1 MYRIFLVEDD
11 ETIAKLVR
19 RHLEKWDYDVHV
31 VQKFDAVMS
40 EFASF
45 DPQLVLMDIGL
56 PFYNGYH
63 WCTEIRRVSKV
74 PVVFL
79 SSAADNMNIVMA
91 VSMGADDF
99 IAKPFDLD
107 VLTVKIQAI
116 IRRCYDFGANNSV
129 LEHNGAMLN
138 ISDATI
144 TYDDKRLELTKNEL
158 KILQTLFDNKERIVS
173 RSLLMEKLWESDA
186 YVDENTLSVN
196 VNRLR
201 KKLDS
206 IGLES
211 FIVTKKGLGYR
222 LGWEVMAKIQNKPHL
237 TNFIKQ
243 NYIWIL
249 MIVTMSCI
257 HLLYMYLI
265 GARKQDLVYAAV
277 LDAILLLITVL
288 VGFFRYSSKVK
299 ALSNAL
305 KRPVEEQAQLP
316 EATDDVEILYHGLL
330 ENQSIARSESESS
343 AAIRQSQMRDYY
355 SMWVH
360 QIKTPISA
368 MKLLLEAEREE
379 LGQLICDDEQSQC
392 QTADRTG
399 GNIGAAGLNAAL
411 KQQAVLT
418 ELSDNMD
425 SLEDELFRIE
435 EYVSMALQYQRVSS
449 TENDFVLEKVSVDGV
464 IRDTIKKYAKIM
476 IRRHIGINYSGT
488 GQKVY
493 TDGKWLAFMLEQ
505 ILSNAIKYTPH
516 GVVTIETAEE
526 KDRFFITIKDTGIGI
541 KAEDLPR
548 VFEKGYT
555 GYNGHADK
563 KATGIGLYL
572 CRQMADK
579 LGHTIRMESEI
590 GKGTK
595 VWIGF
600 DLDYADVRD

>member
-1 MYRIFLVEDD
+1 
-11 ETIAKLVR
+11 
-19 RHLEKWDYDVHV
+19 
-31 VQKFDAVMS
+31 
-40 EFASF
+40 
-45 DPQLVLMDIGL
+45 
-56 PFYNGYH
+56 
-63 WCTEIRRVSKV
+63 
-74 PVVFL
+74 
-79 SSAADNMNIVMA
+79 
-91 VSMGADDF
+91 
-99 IAKPFDLD
+99 
-107 VLTVKIQAI
+107 
-116 IRRCYDFGANNSV
+116 
-129 LEHNGAMLN
+129 
-138 ISDATI
+138 
-144 TYDDKRLELTKNEL
+144 
-158 KILQTLFDNKERIVS
+158 
-173 RSLLMEKLWESDA
+173 
-186 YVDENTLSVN
+186 
-196 VNRLR
+196 
-201 KKLDS
+201 
-206 IGLES
+206 
-211 FIVTKKGLGYR
+211 
-222 LGWEVMAKIQNKPHL
+222 
-237 TNFIKQ
+237 
-243 NYIWIL
+243 

-265 GARKQDLVYAAV
+265 GARKQDVVYAAV
-277 LDAILLLITVL
+277 LDAMIIIITVL
-288 VGFFRYSSKVK
+288 AGFLGYSSKVK

-305 KRPVEEQAQLP
+305 ERPVEEQAQLP
-316 EATDDVEILYHGLL
+316 EAADDVEMLYHRLL

-392 QTADRTG
+392 
-399 GNIGAAGLNAAL
+399 L
-411 KQQAVLT
+411 
-418 ELSDNMD
+418 LSDNMD
-425 SLEDELFRIE
+425 LFEDELFRIE

-476 IRRHIGINYSGT
+476 IRRHIGMNYSGT
-488 GQKVY
+488 VQEVY
-493 TDGKWLAFMLEQ
+493 TDGKWLAFILEQ
-505 ILSNAIKYTPH
+505 LLSNAIKYTPQ

-600 DLDYADVRD
+600 DLDYSDVRD

>member
-1 MYRIFLVEDD
+1 
-11 ETIAKLVR
+11 
-19 RHLEKWDYDVHV
+19 
-31 VQKFDAVMS
+31 
-40 EFASF
+40 
-45 DPQLVLMDIGL
+45 
-56 PFYNGYH
+56 
-63 WCTEIRRVSKV
+63 
-74 PVVFL
+74 
-79 SSAADNMNIVMA
+79 
-91 VSMGADDF
+91 
-99 IAKPFDLD
+99 
-107 VLTVKIQAI
+107 
-116 IRRCYDFGANNSV
+116 
-129 LEHNGAMLN
+129 
-138 ISDATI
+138 
-144 TYDDKRLELTKNEL
+144 
-158 KILQTLFDNKERIVS
+158 
-173 RSLLMEKLWESDA
+173 
-186 YVDENTLSVN
+186 
-196 VNRLR
+196 
-201 KKLDS
+201 
-206 IGLES
+206 
-211 FIVTKKGLGYR
+211 
-222 LGWEVMAKIQNKPHL
+222 MAKIQNKPHL

-305 KRPVEEQAQLP
+305 KRPVEEQSQLFEP
-316 EATDDVEILYHGLL
+316 TDDVEQLYTRLL

-392 QTADRTG
+392 HIGDMTG
-399 GNIGAAGLNAAL
+399 GNIGAAL
-411 KQQAVLT
+411 KQQAALT
-418 ELSDNMD
+418 ELSDNVA
-425 SLEDELFRIE
+425 SFEDELFRIE

-476 IRRHIGINYSGT
+476 IRKHIGIDYSGT
-488 GQKVY
+488 GQEVY

-600 DLDYADVRD
+600 ELDYADVRD

>member
-1 MYRIFLVEDD
+1 
-11 ETIAKLVR
+11 
-19 RHLEKWDYDVHV
+19 
-31 VQKFDAVMS
+31 
-40 EFASF
+40 
-45 DPQLVLMDIGL
+45 
-56 PFYNGYH
+56 
-63 WCTEIRRVSKV
+63 
-74 PVVFL
+74 
-79 SSAADNMNIVMA
+79 
-91 VSMGADDF
+91 
-99 IAKPFDLD
+99 
-107 VLTVKIQAI
+107 
-116 IRRCYDFGANNSV
+116 
-129 LEHNGAMLN
+129 
-138 ISDATI
+138 
-144 TYDDKRLELTKNEL
+144 
-158 KILQTLFDNKERIVS
+158 
-173 RSLLMEKLWESDA
+173 
-186 YVDENTLSVN
+186 
-196 VNRLR
+196 
-201 KKLDS
+201 
-206 IGLES
+206 
-211 FIVTKKGLGYR
+211 
-222 LGWEVMAKIQNKPHL
+222 
-237 TNFIKQ
+237 
-243 NYIWIL
+243 

-265 GARKQDLVYAAV
+265 GARKQDVVYAAV
-277 LDAILLLITVL
+277 LDAILLLITAL
-288 VGFFRYSSKVK
+288 IGFFRYSSKVK

-316 EATDDVEILYHGLL
+316 EATDDVEILYHRLL

-343 AAIRQSQMRDYY
+343 AAIRQSRMRDYY

-379 LGQLICDDEQSQC
+379 LGLLICDEE
-392 QTADRTG
+392 
-399 GNIGAAGLNAAL
+399 
-411 KQQAVLT
+411 QQASLK
-418 ELSDNMD
+418 ELSDNVA
-425 SLEDELFRIE
+425 SFEDELFRIE

-488 GQKVY
+488 GQEVY

-505 ILSNAIKYTPH
+505 ILSNAIKYTPQ
-516 GVVTIETAEE
+516 GGVTIETAEE

-600 DLDYADVRD
+600 DLDYSDVRD

>member
-1 MYRIFLVEDD
+1 
-11 ETIAKLVR
+11 
-19 RHLEKWDYDVHV
+19 
-31 VQKFDAVMS
+31 
-40 EFASF
+40 
-45 DPQLVLMDIGL
+45 
-56 PFYNGYH
+56 
-63 WCTEIRRVSKV
+63 
-74 PVVFL
+74 
-79 SSAADNMNIVMA
+79 
-91 VSMGADDF
+91 
-99 IAKPFDLD
+99 
-107 VLTVKIQAI
+107 
-116 IRRCYDFGANNSV
+116 
-129 LEHNGAMLN
+129 
-138 ISDATI
+138 
-144 TYDDKRLELTKNEL
+144 
-158 KILQTLFDNKERIVS
+158 
-173 RSLLMEKLWESDA
+173 
-186 YVDENTLSVN
+186 
-196 VNRLR
+196 
-201 KKLDS
+201 
-206 IGLES
+206 
-211 FIVTKKGLGYR
+211 
-222 LGWEVMAKIQNKPHL
+222 MAKTQNKPHL

-265 GARKQDLVYAAV
+265 GARKQDVVYAAV
-277 LDAILLLITVL
+277 LDAMIIIITVL
-288 VGFFRYSSKVK
+288 AGFLGYSSKVK

-305 KRPVEEQAQLP
+305 ERPVEEQAQLP
-316 EATDDVEILYHGLL
+316 EATDDVEILYHRLL
-330 ENQSIARSESESS
+330 ENQSIARNESESS

-392 QTADRTG
+392 
-399 GNIGAAGLNAAL
+399 L
-411 KQQAVLT
+411 
-418 ELSDNMD
+418 LSDNMD
-425 SLEDELFRIE
+425 SFEDELFRIE

-476 IRRHIGINYSGT
+476 IRRHIGMNYSGT
-488 GQKVY
+488 VQEVY
-493 TDGKWLAFMLEQ
+493 TDGKWLAFILEQ
-505 ILSNAIKYTPH
+505 LLSNAIKYTPQ
-516 GVVTIETAEE
+516 GFVKIETDKKAN
-526 KDRFFITIKDTGIGI
+526 RFFITIKDTGIGI

-600 DLDYADVRD
+600 DLDYADTRD

>member
-1 MYRIFLVEDD
+1 
-11 ETIAKLVR
+11 
-19 RHLEKWDYDVHV
+19 
-31 VQKFDAVMS
+31 
-40 EFASF
+40 
-45 DPQLVLMDIGL
+45 
-56 PFYNGYH
+56 
-63 WCTEIRRVSKV
+63 
-74 PVVFL
+74 
-79 SSAADNMNIVMA
+79 
-91 VSMGADDF
+91 
-99 IAKPFDLD
+99 
-107 VLTVKIQAI
+107 
-116 IRRCYDFGANNSV
+116 
-129 LEHNGAMLN
+129 
-138 ISDATI
+138 
-144 TYDDKRLELTKNEL
+144 
-158 KILQTLFDNKERIVS
+158 
-173 RSLLMEKLWESDA
+173 
-186 YVDENTLSVN
+186 
-196 VNRLR
+196 
-201 KKLDS
+201 
-206 IGLES
+206 
-211 FIVTKKGLGYR
+211 
-222 LGWEVMAKIQNKPHL
+222 MAKTQNKPHL

-316 EATDDVEILYHGLL
+316 EATDDVEMLYQRLL

-343 AAIRQSQMRDYY
+343 AAIRQSRMRDYY

-379 LGQLICDDEQSQC
+379 LGLLICDEE
-392 QTADRTG
+392 
-399 GNIGAAGLNAAL
+399 
-411 KQQAVLT
+411 QQASLK
-418 ELSDNMD
+418 ELSDNVA
-425 SLEDELFRIE
+425 SFEDELFRIE

-488 GQKVY
+488 GQDVY

-505 ILSNAIKYTPH
+505 ILSNAIKYTPQ
-516 GVVTIETAEE
+516 GFVTIETAEE
-526 KDRFFITIKDTGIGI
+526 KDQFFITIKDTGIGI

-600 DLDYADVRD
+600 DLDYADTRD

>member
-1 MYRIFLVEDD
+1 
-11 ETIAKLVR
+11 
-19 RHLEKWDYDVHV
+19 
-31 VQKFDAVMS
+31 
-40 EFASF
+40 
-45 DPQLVLMDIGL
+45 
-56 PFYNGYH
+56 
-63 WCTEIRRVSKV
+63 
-74 PVVFL
+74 
-79 SSAADNMNIVMA
+79 
-91 VSMGADDF
+91 
-99 IAKPFDLD
+99 
-107 VLTVKIQAI
+107 
-116 IRRCYDFGANNSV
+116 
-129 LEHNGAMLN
+129 
-138 ISDATI
+138 
-144 TYDDKRLELTKNEL
+144 
-158 KILQTLFDNKERIVS
+158 
-173 RSLLMEKLWESDA
+173 
-186 YVDENTLSVN
+186 
-196 VNRLR
+196 
-201 KKLDS
+201 
-206 IGLES
+206 
-211 FIVTKKGLGYR
+211 
-222 LGWEVMAKIQNKPHL
+222 
-237 TNFIKQ
+237 
-243 NYIWIL
+243 

-265 GARKQDLVYAAV
+265 GARKQDVVYAAV

-316 EATDDVEILYHGLL
+316 EATDDVEMLYQRLL

-368 MKLLLEAEREE
+368 MKLLLEVEREE
-379 LGQLICDDEQSQC
+379 LGQLICDDEQSQY
-392 QTADRTG
+392 
-399 GNIGAAGLNAAL
+399 L
-411 KQQAVLT
+411 
-418 ELSDNMD
+418 LSDNMD
-425 SLEDELFRIE
+425 SFEDELFRIE
-435 EYVSMALQYQRVSS
+435 EYVGMALQYQRVSS

-488 GQKVY
+488 GQEVY

-505 ILSNAIKYTPH
+505 ILSNAIKYTPQ

-526 KDRFFITIKDTGIGI
+526 KDRFFVTIKDTGIGI

-600 DLDYADVRD
+600 DLDYADTRD

>member
-1 MYRIFLVEDD
+1 
-11 ETIAKLVR
+11 
-19 RHLEKWDYDVHV
+19 
-31 VQKFDAVMS
+31 
-40 EFASF
+40 
-45 DPQLVLMDIGL
+45 
-56 PFYNGYH
+56 
-63 WCTEIRRVSKV
+63 
-74 PVVFL
+74 
-79 SSAADNMNIVMA
+79 
-91 VSMGADDF
+91 
-99 IAKPFDLD
+99 
-107 VLTVKIQAI
+107 
-116 IRRCYDFGANNSV
+116 
-129 LEHNGAMLN
+129 
-138 ISDATI
+138 
-144 TYDDKRLELTKNEL
+144 
-158 KILQTLFDNKERIVS
+158 
-173 RSLLMEKLWESDA
+173 
-186 YVDENTLSVN
+186 
-196 VNRLR
+196 
-201 KKLDS
+201 
-206 IGLES
+206 
-211 FIVTKKGLGYR
+211 
-222 LGWEVMAKIQNKPHL
+222 
-237 TNFIKQ
+237 
-243 NYIWIL
+243 

-265 GARKQDLVYAAV
+265 GARKQDVVYAAV
-277 LDAILLLITVL
+277 LDAILLLITAL
-288 VGFFRYSSKVK
+288 IGFFRYSSKVK

-316 EATDDVEILYHGLL
+316 EATDDVEILYHRLL

-343 AAIRQSQMRDYY
+343 AAIRQSRMRDYY

-379 LGQLICDDEQSQC
+379 LGLLICDEE
-392 QTADRTG
+392 
-399 GNIGAAGLNAAL
+399 
-411 KQQAVLT
+411 QQASLK
-418 ELSDNMD
+418 ELSDNVA
-425 SLEDELFRIE
+425 SFEDELFRIE

-488 GQKVY
+488 GQEVY

-505 ILSNAIKYTPH
+505 ILSNAIKYTPQ
-516 GVVTIETAEE
+516 GFVTIETAEE

-600 DLDYADVRD
+600 DLDYADTRD

>member
-1 MYRIFLVEDD
+1 
-11 ETIAKLVR
+11 
-19 RHLEKWDYDVHV
+19 
-31 VQKFDAVMS
+31 
-40 EFASF
+40 
-45 DPQLVLMDIGL
+45 
-56 PFYNGYH
+56 
-63 WCTEIRRVSKV
+63 
-74 PVVFL
+74 
-79 SSAADNMNIVMA
+79 
-91 VSMGADDF
+91 
-99 IAKPFDLD
+99 
-107 VLTVKIQAI
+107 
-116 IRRCYDFGANNSV
+116 
-129 LEHNGAMLN
+129 
-138 ISDATI
+138 
-144 TYDDKRLELTKNEL
+144 
-158 KILQTLFDNKERIVS
+158 
-173 RSLLMEKLWESDA
+173 
-186 YVDENTLSVN
+186 
-196 VNRLR
+196 
-201 KKLDS
+201 
-206 IGLES
+206 
-211 FIVTKKGLGYR
+211 
-222 LGWEVMAKIQNKPHL
+222 MAKIQNKPHL
-237 TNFIKQ
+237 TNFIKR

-316 EATDDVEILYHGLL
+316 EATDDVEILYHRLL

-368 MKLLLEAEREE
+368 MKLLLEVEREE
-379 LGQLICDDEQSQC
+379 LGQLICDDEQSQY
-392 QTADRTG
+392 
-399 GNIGAAGLNAAL
+399 L
-411 KQQAVLT
+411 
-418 ELSDNMD
+418 LSDNMD
-425 SLEDELFRIE
+425 SFEDELFRIE

-488 GQKVY
+488 GQDVY

-505 ILSNAIKYTPH
+505 ILSNAIKYTPQ

-526 KDRFFITIKDTGIGI
+526 KTGFFITIKDTGIGI

-600 DLDYADVRD
+600 DLDYSDVRD

>member
-1 MYRIFLVEDD
+1 
-11 ETIAKLVR
+11 
-19 RHLEKWDYDVHV
+19 
-31 VQKFDAVMS
+31 
-40 EFASF
+40 
-45 DPQLVLMDIGL
+45 
-56 PFYNGYH
+56 
-63 WCTEIRRVSKV
+63 
-74 PVVFL
+74 
-79 SSAADNMNIVMA
+79 
-91 VSMGADDF
+91 
-99 IAKPFDLD
+99 
-107 VLTVKIQAI
+107 
-116 IRRCYDFGANNSV
+116 
-129 LEHNGAMLN
+129 
-138 ISDATI
+138 
-144 TYDDKRLELTKNEL
+144 
-158 KILQTLFDNKERIVS
+158 
-173 RSLLMEKLWESDA
+173 
-186 YVDENTLSVN
+186 
-196 VNRLR
+196 
-201 KKLDS
+201 
-206 IGLES
+206 
-211 FIVTKKGLGYR
+211 
-222 LGWEVMAKIQNKPHL
+222 
-237 TNFIKQ
+237 
-243 NYIWIL
+243 

-316 EATDDVEILYHGLL
+316 EATDDVEILYHRLL

-392 QTADRTG
+392 
-399 GNIGAAGLNAAL
+399 L
-411 KQQAVLT
+411 
-418 ELSDNMD
+418 LSDNMD
-425 SLEDELFRIE
+425 SFEDELFRIE

-476 IRRHIGINYSGT
+476 IRRHIGMNYSGT
-488 GQKVY
+488 VQEVY
-493 TDGKWLAFMLEQ
+493 TDGKWLAFILEQ
-505 ILSNAIKYTPH
+505 LLSNAIKYTPQ

-595 VWIGF
+595 VWIGV
-600 DLDYADVRD
+600 DLDYSDVRD

>member
-1 MYRIFLVEDD
+1 
-11 ETIAKLVR
+11 
-19 RHLEKWDYDVHV
+19 
-31 VQKFDAVMS
+31 
-40 EFASF
+40 
-45 DPQLVLMDIGL
+45 
-56 PFYNGYH
+56 
-63 WCTEIRRVSKV
+63 
-74 PVVFL
+74 
-79 SSAADNMNIVMA
+79 
-91 VSMGADDF
+91 
-99 IAKPFDLD
+99 
-107 VLTVKIQAI
+107 
-116 IRRCYDFGANNSV
+116 
-129 LEHNGAMLN
+129 
-138 ISDATI
+138 
-144 TYDDKRLELTKNEL
+144 
-158 KILQTLFDNKERIVS
+158 
-173 RSLLMEKLWESDA
+173 
-186 YVDENTLSVN
+186 
-196 VNRLR
+196 
-201 KKLDS
+201 
-206 IGLES
+206 
-211 FIVTKKGLGYR
+211 
-222 LGWEVMAKIQNKPHL
+222 
-237 TNFIKQ
+237 
-243 NYIWIL
+243 

-265 GARKQDLVYAAV
+265 GARKQDMVYAAV

-305 KRPVEEQAQLP
+305 KRPVEEQAKLP
-316 EATDDVEILYHGLL
+316 EATDDVEMLYHRLL
-330 ENQSIARSESESS
+330 ENQSIARSEAESS

-379 LGQLICDDEQSQC
+379 LGLLICDEE
-392 QTADRTG
+392 
-399 GNIGAAGLNAAL
+399 
-411 KQQAVLT
+411 QQASLK
-418 ELSDNMD
+418 ELSDNVA
-425 SLEDELFRIE
+425 SFEDELFRIE

-488 GQKVY
+488 GQDVY

-505 ILSNAIKYTPH
+505 ILSNAIKYTPQ
-516 GVVTIETAEE
+516 GGVTIETAEE

-579 LGHTIRMESEI
+579 LGHTIRMESEL

-600 DLDYADVRD
+600 DLDYADTRD

>member
-1 MYRIFLVEDD
+1 
-11 ETIAKLVR
+11 
-19 RHLEKWDYDVHV
+19 
-31 VQKFDAVMS
+31 
-40 EFASF
+40 
-45 DPQLVLMDIGL
+45 
-56 PFYNGYH
+56 
-63 WCTEIRRVSKV
+63 
-74 PVVFL
+74 
-79 SSAADNMNIVMA
+79 
-91 VSMGADDF
+91 
-99 IAKPFDLD
+99 
-107 VLTVKIQAI
+107 
-116 IRRCYDFGANNSV
+116 
-129 LEHNGAMLN
+129 
-138 ISDATI
+138 
-144 TYDDKRLELTKNEL
+144 
-158 KILQTLFDNKERIVS
+158 
-173 RSLLMEKLWESDA
+173 
-186 YVDENTLSVN
+186 
-196 VNRLR
+196 
-201 KKLDS
+201 
-206 IGLES
+206 
-211 FIVTKKGLGYR
+211 
-222 LGWEVMAKIQNKPHL
+222 MAKTQNKPHL

-265 GARKQDLVYAAV
+265 GARKQDVVYAAV
-277 LDAILLLITVL
+277 LDAMIIIITVL
-288 VGFFRYSSKVK
+288 AGFLGYSSKVK

-305 KRPVEEQAQLP
+305 ERPVEEQAQLP
-316 EATDDVEILYHGLL
+316 EAADDVEMLYHRLL

-355 SMWVH
+355 SMWVN

-392 QTADRTG
+392 
-399 GNIGAAGLNAAL
+399 L
-411 KQQAVLT
+411 
-418 ELSDNMD
+418 LSDNMD
-425 SLEDELFRIE
+425 SFEDELFRIE

-476 IRRHIGINYSGT
+476 IRRHIGMNYSGT
-488 GQKVY
+488 VQEVY
-493 TDGKWLAFMLEQ
+493 TDGKWLAFILEQ
-505 ILSNAIKYTPH
+505 LLSNAIKYTPQ

-600 DLDYADVRD
+600 DLDYSDVRD

>member
-1 MYRIFLVEDD
+1 
-11 ETIAKLVR
+11 
-19 RHLEKWDYDVHV
+19 
-31 VQKFDAVMS
+31 
-40 EFASF
+40 
-45 DPQLVLMDIGL
+45 
-56 PFYNGYH
+56 
-63 WCTEIRRVSKV
+63 
-74 PVVFL
+74 
-79 SSAADNMNIVMA
+79 
-91 VSMGADDF
+91 
-99 IAKPFDLD
+99 
-107 VLTVKIQAI
+107 
-116 IRRCYDFGANNSV
+116 
-129 LEHNGAMLN
+129 
-138 ISDATI
+138 
-144 TYDDKRLELTKNEL
+144 
-158 KILQTLFDNKERIVS
+158 
-173 RSLLMEKLWESDA
+173 
-186 YVDENTLSVN
+186 
-196 VNRLR
+196 
-201 KKLDS
+201 
-206 IGLES
+206 
-211 FIVTKKGLGYR
+211 
-222 LGWEVMAKIQNKPHL
+222 
-237 TNFIKQ
+237 
-243 NYIWIL
+243 

-265 GARKQDLVYAAV
+265 GARKQDVVYAAV

-316 EATDDVEILYHGLL
+316 EATDDVEILYHRLL

-343 AAIRQSQMRDYY
+343 AAVRQSRMRDYY

-379 LGQLICDDEQSQC
+379 LGQLMCEEE
-392 QTADRTG
+392 
-399 GNIGAAGLNAAL
+399 
-411 KQQAVLT
+411 QQAAFK
-418 ELSDNMD
+418 ELSDNLD
-425 SLEDELFRIE
+425 SFEDELFRIE
-435 EYVSMALQYQRVSS
+435 EYVGMALQYQRVSS
-449 TENDFVLEKVSVDGV
+449 TENDFVLEKISLDGV

-488 GQKVY
+488 KKQVY
-493 TDGKWLAFMLEQ
+493 TDEKWLAFILEQ
-505 ILSNAIKYTPH
+505 ILSNAIKYTPQ

-579 LGHTIRMESEI
+579 LGHTIRMESEL

-600 DLDYADVRD
+600 DLDYADTRD

>member
-1 MYRIFLVEDD
+1 
-11 ETIAKLVR
+11 
-19 RHLEKWDYDVHV
+19 
-31 VQKFDAVMS
+31 
-40 EFASF
+40 
-45 DPQLVLMDIGL
+45 
-56 PFYNGYH
+56 
-63 WCTEIRRVSKV
+63 
-74 PVVFL
+74 
-79 SSAADNMNIVMA
+79 
-91 VSMGADDF
+91 
-99 IAKPFDLD
+99 
-107 VLTVKIQAI
+107 
-116 IRRCYDFGANNSV
+116 
-129 LEHNGAMLN
+129 
-138 ISDATI
+138 
-144 TYDDKRLELTKNEL
+144 
-158 KILQTLFDNKERIVS
+158 
-173 RSLLMEKLWESDA
+173 
-186 YVDENTLSVN
+186 
-196 VNRLR
+196 
-201 KKLDS
+201 
-206 IGLES
+206 
-211 FIVTKKGLGYR
+211 
-222 LGWEVMAKIQNKPHL
+222 
-237 TNFIKQ
+237 
-243 NYIWIL
+243 

-316 EATDDVEILYHGLL
+316 EATDDVEMLYQRLL

-368 MKLLLEAEREE
+368 MKLLLGVEREE
-379 LGQLICDDEQSQC
+379 LGQLICDDEQSQY
-392 QTADRTG
+392 
-399 GNIGAAGLNAAL
+399 L
-411 KQQAVLT
+411 
-418 ELSDNMD
+418 LSDNMD
-425 SLEDELFRIE
+425 SFEDELFRIE

-488 GQKVY
+488 GQEVY

-505 ILSNAIKYTPH
+505 ILSNAIKYTPQ
-516 GVVTIETAEE
+516 GFVTIETAEE

-600 DLDYADVRD
+600 DLDYADTRD

>member
-1 MYRIFLVEDD
+1 M
-11 ETIAKLVR
+11 
-19 RHLEKWDYDVHV
+19 
-31 VQKFDAVMS
+31 
-40 EFASF
+40 
-45 DPQLVLMDIGL
+45 
-56 PFYNGYH
+56 
-63 WCTEIRRVSKV
+63 
-74 PVVFL
+74 
-79 SSAADNMNIVMA
+79 
-91 VSMGADDF
+91 
-99 IAKPFDLD
+99 
-107 VLTVKIQAI
+107 
-116 IRRCYDFGANNSV
+116 
-129 LEHNGAMLN
+129 
-138 ISDATI
+138 
-144 TYDDKRLELTKNEL
+144 
-158 KILQTLFDNKERIVS
+158 
-173 RSLLMEKLWESDA
+173 
-186 YVDENTLSVN
+186 
-196 VNRLR
+196 
-201 KKLDS
+201 
-206 IGLES
+206 
-211 FIVTKKGLGYR
+211 
-222 LGWEVMAKIQNKPHL
+222 
-237 TNFIKQ
+237 
-243 NYIWIL
+243 
-249 MIVTMSCI
+249 
-257 HLLYMYLI
+257 
-265 GARKQDLVYAAV
+265 
-277 LDAILLLITVL
+277 
-288 VGFFRYSSKVK
+288 
-299 ALSNAL
+299 
-305 KRPVEEQAQLP
+305 
-316 EATDDVEILYHGLL
+316 
-330 ENQSIARSESESS
+330 
-343 AAIRQSQMRDYY
+343 
-355 SMWVH
+355 VH

-392 QTADRTG
+392 HIGNMTG

-425 SLEDELFRIE
+425 SFEDELFRIE

-488 GQKVY
+488 GQEVY

-505 ILSNAIKYTPH
+505 ILYNAIKYTPH

>member
-1 MYRIFLVEDD
+1 
-11 ETIAKLVR
+11 
-19 RHLEKWDYDVHV
+19 
-31 VQKFDAVMS
+31 
-40 EFASF
+40 
-45 DPQLVLMDIGL
+45 
-56 PFYNGYH
+56 
-63 WCTEIRRVSKV
+63 
-74 PVVFL
+74 
-79 SSAADNMNIVMA
+79 
-91 VSMGADDF
+91 
-99 IAKPFDLD
+99 
-107 VLTVKIQAI
+107 
-116 IRRCYDFGANNSV
+116 
-129 LEHNGAMLN
+129 
-138 ISDATI
+138 
-144 TYDDKRLELTKNEL
+144 
-158 KILQTLFDNKERIVS
+158 
-173 RSLLMEKLWESDA
+173 
-186 YVDENTLSVN
+186 
-196 VNRLR
+196 
-201 KKLDS
+201 
-206 IGLES
+206 
-211 FIVTKKGLGYR
+211 
-222 LGWEVMAKIQNKPHL
+222 MAKTQNKPHL

-265 GARKQDLVYAAV
+265 GARKQDVVYAAV
-277 LDAILLLITVL
+277 LDAMIIIITVL
-288 VGFFRYSSKVK
+288 AGFLGYSSKVK

-305 KRPVEEQAQLP
+305 ERPVEEQAQLP
-316 EATDDVEILYHGLL
+316 EATDDVEMLYHRLL
-330 ENQSIARSESESS
+330 ENQSIARNESESS

-379 LGQLICDDEQSQC
+379 LGQLMCDDEQSQC
-392 QTADRTG
+392 
-399 GNIGAAGLNAAL
+399 L
-411 KQQAVLT
+411 
-418 ELSDNMD
+418 LSDNMD
-425 SLEDELFRIE
+425 SFEDELFRIE

-476 IRRHIGINYSGT
+476 IRRHIGMNYSGT
-488 GQKVY
+488 VQEVY

-505 ILSNAIKYTPH
+505 ILSKAIKYTPQ

-600 DLDYADVRD
+600 DLDYADTRD

>member
-1 MYRIFLVEDD
+1 
-11 ETIAKLVR
+11 
-19 RHLEKWDYDVHV
+19 
-31 VQKFDAVMS
+31 
-40 EFASF
+40 
-45 DPQLVLMDIGL
+45 
-56 PFYNGYH
+56 
-63 WCTEIRRVSKV
+63 
-74 PVVFL
+74 
-79 SSAADNMNIVMA
+79 
-91 VSMGADDF
+91 
-99 IAKPFDLD
+99 
-107 VLTVKIQAI
+107 
-116 IRRCYDFGANNSV
+116 
-129 LEHNGAMLN
+129 
-138 ISDATI
+138 
-144 TYDDKRLELTKNEL
+144 
-158 KILQTLFDNKERIVS
+158 
-173 RSLLMEKLWESDA
+173 
-186 YVDENTLSVN
+186 
-196 VNRLR
+196 
-201 KKLDS
+201 
-206 IGLES
+206 
-211 FIVTKKGLGYR
+211 
-222 LGWEVMAKIQNKPHL
+222 MAKTQNKPHL

-265 GARKQDLVYAAV
+265 GARKQDVVYAAV

-305 KRPVEEQAQLP
+305 ERPVEEQAQLP
-316 EATDDVEILYHGLL
+316 EATDDVEILYQRLL

-368 MKLLLEAEREE
+368 MKLLLEVEREE
-379 LGQLICDDEQSQC
+379 LGQLICDDEQSQY
-392 QTADRTG
+392 
-399 GNIGAAGLNAAL
+399 L
-411 KQQAVLT
+411 
-418 ELSDNMD
+418 LSDNMD
-425 SLEDELFRIE
+425 SFEDELFRIE

-488 GQKVY
+488 GQEVY

-505 ILSNAIKYTPH
+505 ILSNAIKYTPQ
-516 GVVTIETAEE
+516 GFVTIETAEE

-572 CRQMADK
+572 CKQMADK

-600 DLDYADVRD
+600 DLDYADTRD

>member
-1 MYRIFLVEDD
+1 
-11 ETIAKLVR
+11 
-19 RHLEKWDYDVHV
+19 
-31 VQKFDAVMS
+31 
-40 EFASF
+40 
-45 DPQLVLMDIGL
+45 
-56 PFYNGYH
+56 
-63 WCTEIRRVSKV
+63 
-74 PVVFL
+74 
-79 SSAADNMNIVMA
+79 
-91 VSMGADDF
+91 
-99 IAKPFDLD
+99 
-107 VLTVKIQAI
+107 
-116 IRRCYDFGANNSV
+116 
-129 LEHNGAMLN
+129 
-138 ISDATI
+138 
-144 TYDDKRLELTKNEL
+144 
-158 KILQTLFDNKERIVS
+158 
-173 RSLLMEKLWESDA
+173 
-186 YVDENTLSVN
+186 
-196 VNRLR
+196 
-201 KKLDS
+201 
-206 IGLES
+206 
-211 FIVTKKGLGYR
+211 
-222 LGWEVMAKIQNKPHL
+222 
-237 TNFIKQ
+237 
-243 NYIWIL
+243 

-265 GARKQDLVYAAV
+265 GARKQDVVYAAV
-277 LDAILLLITVL
+277 LDAMIIIITVL
-288 VGFFRYSSKVK
+288 AGFLGCSSKVK

-305 KRPVEEQAQLP
+305 ERPVEEQAQLP
-316 EATDDVEILYHGLL
+316 EATDDVEMLYHRLL
-330 ENQSIARSESESS
+330 ENQSIARNESESS

-379 LGQLICDDEQSQC
+379 LGQLMCDDEQSQC
-392 QTADRTG
+392 
-399 GNIGAAGLNAAL
+399 L
-411 KQQAVLT
+411 
-418 ELSDNMD
+418 LSDNMD
-425 SLEDELFRIE
+425 SFEDELFRIE

-476 IRRHIGINYSGT
+476 IRRHIGMNYSGT
-488 GQKVY
+488 VQEVY

-505 ILSNAIKYTPH
+505 ILSNAIKYTPQ

-600 DLDYADVRD
+600 DLDYADTRD

>member
-1 MYRIFLVEDD
+1 M
-11 ETIAKLVR
+11 
-19 RHLEKWDYDVHV
+19 
-31 VQKFDAVMS
+31 
-40 EFASF
+40 
-45 DPQLVLMDIGL
+45 
-56 PFYNGYH
+56 
-63 WCTEIRRVSKV
+63 
-74 PVVFL
+74 
-79 SSAADNMNIVMA
+79 
-91 VSMGADDF
+91 
-99 IAKPFDLD
+99 
-107 VLTVKIQAI
+107 I
-116 IRRCYDFGANNSV
+116 I
-129 LEHNGAMLN
+129 
-138 ISDATI
+138 
-144 TYDDKRLELTKNEL
+144 
-158 KILQTLFDNKERIVS
+158 
-173 RSLLMEKLWESDA
+173 
-186 YVDENTLSVN
+186 
-196 VNRLR
+196 
-201 KKLDS
+201 
-206 IGLES
+206 
-211 FIVTKKGLGYR
+211 
-222 LGWEVMAKIQNKPHL
+222 
-237 TNFIKQ
+237 
-243 NYIWIL
+243 
-249 MIVTMSCI
+249 TMSCI

-265 GARKQDLVYAAV
+265 GARKQDVVYAAM
-277 LDAILLLITVL
+277 LDAIMLLITVL
-288 VGFFRYSSKVK
+288 VGFFRYRSKVK

-316 EATDDVEILYHGLL
+316 EATDDVEILYHRLL

-343 AAIRQSQMRDYY
+343 AAVRQSRMRDYY
-355 SMWVH
+355 FMWVH

-379 LGQLICDDEQSQC
+379 LGQLMCDEEQSQY
-392 QTADRTG
+392 
-399 GNIGAAGLNAAL
+399 L
-411 KQQAVLT
+411 
-418 ELSDNMD
+418 LSDNMD
-425 SLEDELFRIE
+425 SFEDELFRIE

-488 GQKVY
+488 GQEVY

-505 ILSNAIKYTPH
+505 ILSNAIKYTPQ

-600 DLDYADVRD
+600 DLDYADTRD

>member
-1 MYRIFLVEDD
+1 
-11 ETIAKLVR
+11 
-19 RHLEKWDYDVHV
+19 
-31 VQKFDAVMS
+31 
-40 EFASF
+40 
-45 DPQLVLMDIGL
+45 
-56 PFYNGYH
+56 
-63 WCTEIRRVSKV
+63 
-74 PVVFL
+74 
-79 SSAADNMNIVMA
+79 
-91 VSMGADDF
+91 
-99 IAKPFDLD
+99 
-107 VLTVKIQAI
+107 
-116 IRRCYDFGANNSV
+116 
-129 LEHNGAMLN
+129 
-138 ISDATI
+138 
-144 TYDDKRLELTKNEL
+144 
-158 KILQTLFDNKERIVS
+158 
-173 RSLLMEKLWESDA
+173 
-186 YVDENTLSVN
+186 
-196 VNRLR
+196 
-201 KKLDS
+201 
-206 IGLES
+206 
-211 FIVTKKGLGYR
+211 
-222 LGWEVMAKIQNKPHL
+222 
-237 TNFIKQ
+237 
-243 NYIWIL
+243 

-265 GARKQDLVYAAV
+265 GARKQDVVYAAV

-316 EATDDVEILYHGLL
+316 EATDDVEILYHRLL

-379 LGQLICDDEQSQC
+379 LGQLMCDDEQSQC
-392 QTADRTG
+392 
-399 GNIGAAGLNAAL
+399 L
-411 KQQAVLT
+411 
-418 ELSDNMD
+418 LSDNMN
-425 SLEDELFRIE
+425 SFEDELFRIE

-476 IRRHIGINYSGT
+476 IRRHIGMNYSGT
-488 GQKVY
+488 VQEVY
-493 TDGKWLAFMLEQ
+493 TDGKWLAFILEQ
-505 ILSNAIKYTPH
+505 LLSNAIKYTPQ

-600 DLDYADVRD
+600 DLDYADTRD

>member
-1 MYRIFLVEDD
+1 
-11 ETIAKLVR
+11 
-19 RHLEKWDYDVHV
+19 
-31 VQKFDAVMS
+31 
-40 EFASF
+40 
-45 DPQLVLMDIGL
+45 
-56 PFYNGYH
+56 
-63 WCTEIRRVSKV
+63 
-74 PVVFL
+74 
-79 SSAADNMNIVMA
+79 
-91 VSMGADDF
+91 
-99 IAKPFDLD
+99 
-107 VLTVKIQAI
+107 
-116 IRRCYDFGANNSV
+116 
-129 LEHNGAMLN
+129 
-138 ISDATI
+138 
-144 TYDDKRLELTKNEL
+144 
-158 KILQTLFDNKERIVS
+158 
-173 RSLLMEKLWESDA
+173 
-186 YVDENTLSVN
+186 
-196 VNRLR
+196 
-201 KKLDS
+201 
-206 IGLES
+206 
-211 FIVTKKGLGYR
+211 
-222 LGWEVMAKIQNKPHL
+222 
-237 TNFIKQ
+237 
-243 NYIWIL
+243 

-316 EATDDVEILYHGLL
+316 EATDDVEMLYQRLL

-343 AAIRQSQMRDYY
+343 AAIRQSRMRDYY

-379 LGQLICDDEQSQC
+379 LGLLICDEE
-392 QTADRTG
+392 
-399 GNIGAAGLNAAL
+399 
-411 KQQAVLT
+411 QQASLK
-418 ELSDNMD
+418 ELSDNVA
-425 SLEDELFRIE
+425 SFEDELFRIE

-488 GQKVY
+488 GQDVY

-505 ILSNAIKYTPH
+505 ILSNAIKYTPQ
-516 GVVTIETAEE
+516 GFVTIETAEE
-526 KDRFFITIKDTGIGI
+526 KDQFFITIKDTGIGI

-600 DLDYADVRD
+600 DLDYADTRD

>member
-1 MYRIFLVEDD
+1 
-11 ETIAKLVR
+11 
-19 RHLEKWDYDVHV
+19 
-31 VQKFDAVMS
+31 
-40 EFASF
+40 
-45 DPQLVLMDIGL
+45 
-56 PFYNGYH
+56 
-63 WCTEIRRVSKV
+63 
-74 PVVFL
+74 
-79 SSAADNMNIVMA
+79 
-91 VSMGADDF
+91 
-99 IAKPFDLD
+99 
-107 VLTVKIQAI
+107 
-116 IRRCYDFGANNSV
+116 
-129 LEHNGAMLN
+129 
-138 ISDATI
+138 
-144 TYDDKRLELTKNEL
+144 
-158 KILQTLFDNKERIVS
+158 
-173 RSLLMEKLWESDA
+173 
-186 YVDENTLSVN
+186 
-196 VNRLR
+196 
-201 KKLDS
+201 
-206 IGLES
+206 
-211 FIVTKKGLGYR
+211 
-222 LGWEVMAKIQNKPHL
+222 MAKTQNKPHL

-249 MIVTMSCI
+249 MIITMSCI

-265 GARKQDLVYAAV
+265 GARKQDVVYAAV
-277 LDAILLLITVL
+277 LDAILLLITVF
-288 VGFFRYSSKVK
+288 VGYLRYSSKVK

-316 EATDDVEILYHGLL
+316 EATDDVELLYHRLL

-343 AAIRQSQMRDYY
+343 AAVRQSQMRDYY

-379 LGQLICDDEQSQC
+379 LGQLICDEEQSQY
-392 QTADRTG
+392 
-399 GNIGAAGLNAAL
+399 L
-411 KQQAVLT
+411 
-418 ELSDNMD
+418 LSDNLD

-449 TENDFVLEKVSVDGV
+449 TENDFVLEKVSVDDI
-464 IRDTIKKYAKIM
+464 IRDTIKKYAKVM

-488 GQKVY
+488 GQEVY
-493 TDGKWLAFMLEQ
+493 TDGKWLGFILEQ
-505 ILSNAIKYTPH
+505 ILSNAIKYTPR
-516 GVVTIETAEE
+516 GFVTIETAEE

-579 LGHTIRMESEI
+579 LGHTIRMESEL

-600 DLDYADVRD
+600 DLDYADTRD

>member
-1 MYRIFLVEDD
+1 
-11 ETIAKLVR
+11 
-19 RHLEKWDYDVHV
+19 
-31 VQKFDAVMS
+31 
-40 EFASF
+40 
-45 DPQLVLMDIGL
+45 
-56 PFYNGYH
+56 
-63 WCTEIRRVSKV
+63 
-74 PVVFL
+74 
-79 SSAADNMNIVMA
+79 
-91 VSMGADDF
+91 
-99 IAKPFDLD
+99 
-107 VLTVKIQAI
+107 
-116 IRRCYDFGANNSV
+116 
-129 LEHNGAMLN
+129 
-138 ISDATI
+138 
-144 TYDDKRLELTKNEL
+144 
-158 KILQTLFDNKERIVS
+158 
-173 RSLLMEKLWESDA
+173 
-186 YVDENTLSVN
+186 
-196 VNRLR
+196 
-201 KKLDS
+201 
-206 IGLES
+206 
-211 FIVTKKGLGYR
+211 
-222 LGWEVMAKIQNKPHL
+222 
-237 TNFIKQ
+237 
-243 NYIWIL
+243 

-265 GARKQDLVYAAV
+265 GARKQDVVYAAV
-277 LDAILLLITVL
+277 LDAMIIIITVL
-288 VGFFRYSSKVK
+288 AGFLGYSSKVK

-305 KRPVEEQAQLP
+305 ERPVEEQAQLP
-316 EATDDVEILYHGLL
+316 EAADDVEMLYHRLL

-392 QTADRTG
+392 
-399 GNIGAAGLNAAL
+399 L
-411 KQQAVLT
+411 
-418 ELSDNMD
+418 LSDNMD
-425 SLEDELFRIE
+425 SFEDELFRIE

-600 DLDYADVRD
+600 DLDYSDVRD

>member
-1 MYRIFLVEDD
+1 
-11 ETIAKLVR
+11 
-19 RHLEKWDYDVHV
+19 
-31 VQKFDAVMS
+31 
-40 EFASF
+40 
-45 DPQLVLMDIGL
+45 
-56 PFYNGYH
+56 
-63 WCTEIRRVSKV
+63 
-74 PVVFL
+74 
-79 SSAADNMNIVMA
+79 
-91 VSMGADDF
+91 
-99 IAKPFDLD
+99 
-107 VLTVKIQAI
+107 
-116 IRRCYDFGANNSV
+116 
-129 LEHNGAMLN
+129 
-138 ISDATI
+138 
-144 TYDDKRLELTKNEL
+144 
-158 KILQTLFDNKERIVS
+158 
-173 RSLLMEKLWESDA
+173 
-186 YVDENTLSVN
+186 
-196 VNRLR
+196 
-201 KKLDS
+201 
-206 IGLES
+206 
-211 FIVTKKGLGYR
+211 
-222 LGWEVMAKIQNKPHL
+222 
-237 TNFIKQ
+237 
-243 NYIWIL
+243 

-265 GARKQDLVYAAV
+265 GARKQDLVYAVV

-316 EATDDVEILYHGLL
+316 EAIDDVEMLYQRLL
-330 ENQSIARSESESS
+330 ENQSIARSEAESS

-368 MKLLLEAEREE
+368 MKLLLEVEREE
-379 LGQLICDDEQSQC
+379 LGQLICDDEQSQY
-392 QTADRTG
+392 
-399 GNIGAAGLNAAL
+399 L
-411 KQQAVLT
+411 
-418 ELSDNMD
+418 LSDNMD
-425 SLEDELFRIE
+425 SFEDELFRIE

-488 GQKVY
+488 GQEVY

-505 ILSNAIKYTPH
+505 ILSNAIKYTPQ

-590 GKGTK
+590 GKETK

-600 DLDYADVRD
+600 DLDYADTRD

>member
-1 MYRIFLVEDD
+1 
-11 ETIAKLVR
+11 
-19 RHLEKWDYDVHV
+19 
-31 VQKFDAVMS
+31 
-40 EFASF
+40 
-45 DPQLVLMDIGL
+45 
-56 PFYNGYH
+56 
-63 WCTEIRRVSKV
+63 
-74 PVVFL
+74 
-79 SSAADNMNIVMA
+79 
-91 VSMGADDF
+91 
-99 IAKPFDLD
+99 
-107 VLTVKIQAI
+107 
-116 IRRCYDFGANNSV
+116 
-129 LEHNGAMLN
+129 
-138 ISDATI
+138 
-144 TYDDKRLELTKNEL
+144 
-158 KILQTLFDNKERIVS
+158 
-173 RSLLMEKLWESDA
+173 
-186 YVDENTLSVN
+186 
-196 VNRLR
+196 
-201 KKLDS
+201 
-206 IGLES
+206 
-211 FIVTKKGLGYR
+211 
-222 LGWEVMAKIQNKPHL
+222 MAKIQNKPHL
-237 TNFIKQ
+237 TNFIKR

-249 MIVTMSCI
+249 MIVTMSCV

-305 KRPVEEQAQLP
+305 KRPVEEQAKLP
-316 EATDDVEILYHGLL
+316 EATDDVEMLYHRLL
-330 ENQSIARSESESS
+330 ENQSIARSEAESS

-379 LGQLICDDEQSQC
+379 LGLLICDEE
-392 QTADRTG
+392 
-399 GNIGAAGLNAAL
+399 
-411 KQQAVLT
+411 QQASLK
-418 ELSDNMD
+418 ELSDNVA
-425 SLEDELFRIE
+425 SFEDELFRIE

-488 GQKVY
+488 GQDVY

-505 ILSNAIKYTPH
+505 ILSNAIKYTPQ
-516 GVVTIETAEE
+516 GGVTIETAEE

-579 LGHTIRMESEI
+579 LGHTIRMESELV
-590 GKGTK
+590 KGTK

-600 DLDYADVRD
+600 DLDYADTRD

>member
-1 MYRIFLVEDD
+1 
-11 ETIAKLVR
+11 
-19 RHLEKWDYDVHV
+19 
-31 VQKFDAVMS
+31 
-40 EFASF
+40 
-45 DPQLVLMDIGL
+45 
-56 PFYNGYH
+56 
-63 WCTEIRRVSKV
+63 
-74 PVVFL
+74 
-79 SSAADNMNIVMA
+79 
-91 VSMGADDF
+91 
-99 IAKPFDLD
+99 
-107 VLTVKIQAI
+107 
-116 IRRCYDFGANNSV
+116 
-129 LEHNGAMLN
+129 
-138 ISDATI
+138 
-144 TYDDKRLELTKNEL
+144 
-158 KILQTLFDNKERIVS
+158 
-173 RSLLMEKLWESDA
+173 
-186 YVDENTLSVN
+186 
-196 VNRLR
+196 
-201 KKLDS
+201 
-206 IGLES
+206 
-211 FIVTKKGLGYR
+211 
-222 LGWEVMAKIQNKPHL
+222 
-237 TNFIKQ
+237 
-243 NYIWIL
+243 

-265 GARKQDLVYAAV
+265 GARKQDLMYAAV

-316 EATDDVEILYHGLL
+316 EATDDVEMLYHRLL
-330 ENQSIARSESESS
+330 ENQSIARNESESS

-392 QTADRTG
+392 
-399 GNIGAAGLNAAL
+399 L
-411 KQQAVLT
+411 
-418 ELSDNMD
+418 LSDNMD
-425 SLEDELFRIE
+425 SFEDELFRIE

-476 IRRHIGINYSGT
+476 IRRHIGMNYSGT
-488 GQKVY
+488 VQEVY
-493 TDGKWLAFMLEQ
+493 TDGKWLAFILEQ
-505 ILSNAIKYTPH
+505 LLSNAIKYTPQ
-516 GVVTIETAEE
+516 GGVTIETAEE

-600 DLDYADVRD
+600 DLDYADTRD

>member
-1 MYRIFLVEDD
+1 
-11 ETIAKLVR
+11 
-19 RHLEKWDYDVHV
+19 
-31 VQKFDAVMS
+31 
-40 EFASF
+40 
-45 DPQLVLMDIGL
+45 
-56 PFYNGYH
+56 
-63 WCTEIRRVSKV
+63 
-74 PVVFL
+74 
-79 SSAADNMNIVMA
+79 
-91 VSMGADDF
+91 
-99 IAKPFDLD
+99 
-107 VLTVKIQAI
+107 
-116 IRRCYDFGANNSV
+116 
-129 LEHNGAMLN
+129 
-138 ISDATI
+138 
-144 TYDDKRLELTKNEL
+144 
-158 KILQTLFDNKERIVS
+158 
-173 RSLLMEKLWESDA
+173 
-186 YVDENTLSVN
+186 
-196 VNRLR
+196 
-201 KKLDS
+201 
-206 IGLES
+206 
-211 FIVTKKGLGYR
+211 
-222 LGWEVMAKIQNKPHL
+222 
-237 TNFIKQ
+237 
-243 NYIWIL
+243 

-316 EATDDVEILYHGLL
+316 EATDDVEMLYHRLL
-330 ENQSIARSESESS
+330 ENQSIARNESESS

-379 LGQLICDDEQSQC
+379 LGQLMCDDEQSQC
-392 QTADRTG
+392 
-399 GNIGAAGLNAAL
+399 L
-411 KQQAVLT
+411 
-418 ELSDNMD
+418 LSDNMD

-579 LGHTIRMESEI
+579 LGHTIRIESEI

-600 DLDYADVRD
+600 DLDYADTRD

>member
-1 MYRIFLVEDD
+1 
-11 ETIAKLVR
+11 
-19 RHLEKWDYDVHV
+19 
-31 VQKFDAVMS
+31 
-40 EFASF
+40 
-45 DPQLVLMDIGL
+45 
-56 PFYNGYH
+56 
-63 WCTEIRRVSKV
+63 
-74 PVVFL
+74 
-79 SSAADNMNIVMA
+79 
-91 VSMGADDF
+91 
-99 IAKPFDLD
+99 
-107 VLTVKIQAI
+107 
-116 IRRCYDFGANNSV
+116 
-129 LEHNGAMLN
+129 
-138 ISDATI
+138 
-144 TYDDKRLELTKNEL
+144 
-158 KILQTLFDNKERIVS
+158 
-173 RSLLMEKLWESDA
+173 
-186 YVDENTLSVN
+186 
-196 VNRLR
+196 
-201 KKLDS
+201 
-206 IGLES
+206 
-211 FIVTKKGLGYR
+211 
-222 LGWEVMAKIQNKPHL
+222 MAKIQNKPYL

-265 GARKQDLVYAAV
+265 GARKQDVVYAAV

-316 EATDDVEILYHGLL
+316 EATDDVEMLYQRLL

-379 LGQLICDDEQSQC
+379 LGQLICDDEQSQY
-392 QTADRTG
+392 
-399 GNIGAAGLNAAL
+399 L
-411 KQQAVLT
+411 
-418 ELSDNMD
+418 LSDNMD
-425 SLEDELFRIE
+425 SFEDELFRIE

-488 GQKVY
+488 GQEVY

-505 ILSNAIKYTPH
+505 ILSNAIKYTPQ
-516 GVVTIETAEE
+516 GFVTIETAEE

-600 DLDYADVRD
+600 DLDYADTRD

>member
-1 MYRIFLVEDD
+1 
-11 ETIAKLVR
+11 
-19 RHLEKWDYDVHV
+19 
-31 VQKFDAVMS
+31 
-40 EFASF
+40 
-45 DPQLVLMDIGL
+45 
-56 PFYNGYH
+56 
-63 WCTEIRRVSKV
+63 
-74 PVVFL
+74 
-79 SSAADNMNIVMA
+79 
-91 VSMGADDF
+91 
-99 IAKPFDLD
+99 
-107 VLTVKIQAI
+107 
-116 IRRCYDFGANNSV
+116 
-129 LEHNGAMLN
+129 
-138 ISDATI
+138 
-144 TYDDKRLELTKNEL
+144 
-158 KILQTLFDNKERIVS
+158 
-173 RSLLMEKLWESDA
+173 
-186 YVDENTLSVN
+186 
-196 VNRLR
+196 
-201 KKLDS
+201 
-206 IGLES
+206 
-211 FIVTKKGLGYR
+211 
-222 LGWEVMAKIQNKPHL
+222 
-237 TNFIKQ
+237 
-243 NYIWIL
+243 

-265 GARKQDLVYAAV
+265 GARKQDVVYAAV

-316 EATDDVEILYHGLL
+316 EATDDVEMLYQRLL

-368 MKLLLEAEREE
+368 MKLLLEVEREE
-379 LGQLICDDEQSQC
+379 LGQLICDDEQSQY
-392 QTADRTG
+392 
-399 GNIGAAGLNAAL
+399 L
-411 KQQAVLT
+411 
-418 ELSDNMD
+418 LSDNMD
-425 SLEDELFRIE
+425 SFEDELFRIE

-464 IRDTIKKYAKIM
+464 IRDAIKKYAKIM

-488 GQKVY
+488 GQEVY

-505 ILSNAIKYTPH
+505 ILSNAIKYTPQ
-516 GVVTIETAEE
+516 GFVTIETAEE

-600 DLDYADVRD
+600 DLDYADTRD

>member
-1 MYRIFLVEDD
+1 
-11 ETIAKLVR
+11 
-19 RHLEKWDYDVHV
+19 
-31 VQKFDAVMS
+31 
-40 EFASF
+40 
-45 DPQLVLMDIGL
+45 
-56 PFYNGYH
+56 
-63 WCTEIRRVSKV
+63 
-74 PVVFL
+74 
-79 SSAADNMNIVMA
+79 
-91 VSMGADDF
+91 
-99 IAKPFDLD
+99 
-107 VLTVKIQAI
+107 
-116 IRRCYDFGANNSV
+116 
-129 LEHNGAMLN
+129 
-138 ISDATI
+138 
-144 TYDDKRLELTKNEL
+144 
-158 KILQTLFDNKERIVS
+158 
-173 RSLLMEKLWESDA
+173 
-186 YVDENTLSVN
+186 
-196 VNRLR
+196 
-201 KKLDS
+201 
-206 IGLES
+206 
-211 FIVTKKGLGYR
+211 
-222 LGWEVMAKIQNKPHL
+222 MAKIQNKPHL

-316 EATDDVEILYHGLL
+316 EATDDVEMLYQRLL

-368 MKLLLEAEREE
+368 MKLLLEVEREE
-379 LGQLICDDEQSQC
+379 LGQLICDDEQSQY
-392 QTADRTG
+392 
-399 GNIGAAGLNAAL
+399 L
-411 KQQAVLT
+411 
-418 ELSDNMD
+418 LSDNMD
-425 SLEDELFRIE
+425 SFEDELFRIE

-488 GQKVY
+488 GQEVY

-600 DLDYADVRD
+600 DLDYADTRD

>member
-1 MYRIFLVEDD
+1 
-11 ETIAKLVR
+11 
-19 RHLEKWDYDVHV
+19 
-31 VQKFDAVMS
+31 
-40 EFASF
+40 
-45 DPQLVLMDIGL
+45 
-56 PFYNGYH
+56 
-63 WCTEIRRVSKV
+63 
-74 PVVFL
+74 
-79 SSAADNMNIVMA
+79 
-91 VSMGADDF
+91 
-99 IAKPFDLD
+99 
-107 VLTVKIQAI
+107 
-116 IRRCYDFGANNSV
+116 
-129 LEHNGAMLN
+129 
-138 ISDATI
+138 
-144 TYDDKRLELTKNEL
+144 
-158 KILQTLFDNKERIVS
+158 
-173 RSLLMEKLWESDA
+173 
-186 YVDENTLSVN
+186 
-196 VNRLR
+196 
-201 KKLDS
+201 
-206 IGLES
+206 
-211 FIVTKKGLGYR
+211 
-222 LGWEVMAKIQNKPHL
+222 MAKIQNKPHL

-277 LDAILLLITVL
+277 LDAIFLLITVL

-305 KRPVEEQAQLP
+305 KRPVGEQAQLP
-316 EATDDVEILYHGLL
+316 EATGDVEILYHRLL

-379 LGQLICDDEQSQC
+379 LGQLICDDEQSQY
-392 QTADRTG
+392 
-399 GNIGAAGLNAAL
+399 L
-411 KQQAVLT
+411 
-418 ELSDNMD
+418 LSDNMD
-425 SLEDELFRIE
+425 SFEDELFRIE

-488 GQKVY
+488 GQEVY

-505 ILSNAIKYTPH
+505 ILSNAIKYTPQ
-516 GVVTIETAEE
+516 GFVTIETAEE

-600 DLDYADVRD
+600 ELDYADVRD

>member
-1 MYRIFLVEDD
+1 
-11 ETIAKLVR
+11 
-19 RHLEKWDYDVHV
+19 
-31 VQKFDAVMS
+31 
-40 EFASF
+40 
-45 DPQLVLMDIGL
+45 
-56 PFYNGYH
+56 
-63 WCTEIRRVSKV
+63 
-74 PVVFL
+74 
-79 SSAADNMNIVMA
+79 
-91 VSMGADDF
+91 
-99 IAKPFDLD
+99 
-107 VLTVKIQAI
+107 
-116 IRRCYDFGANNSV
+116 
-129 LEHNGAMLN
+129 
-138 ISDATI
+138 
-144 TYDDKRLELTKNEL
+144 
-158 KILQTLFDNKERIVS
+158 
-173 RSLLMEKLWESDA
+173 
-186 YVDENTLSVN
+186 
-196 VNRLR
+196 
-201 KKLDS
+201 
-206 IGLES
+206 
-211 FIVTKKGLGYR
+211 
-222 LGWEVMAKIQNKPHL
+222 MAKIQNKPHL

-305 KRPVEEQAQLP
+305 KRPLEEQAQLP
-316 EATDDVEILYHGLL
+316 EATDDVEILYHRLL

-368 MKLLLEAEREE
+368 MKLLLEVEREE
-379 LGQLICDDEQSQC
+379 LGQLICDDEQSQY
-392 QTADRTG
+392 
-399 GNIGAAGLNAAL
+399 L
-411 KQQAVLT
+411 
-418 ELSDNMD
+418 LSDNMD
-425 SLEDELFRIE
+425 SFEDELFRIE

-488 GQKVY
+488 GQEIY

-548 VFEKGYT
+548 VFEKSYT

-600 DLDYADVRD
+600 ELDYADVRD